1 MIVKRNDFN
10 KYIIHEFMND
20 KLPGYSSE
28 FNGKWVFSL
37 ELLYENGPKIA
48 YIKTDMGHETIF
60 LRDEEDVDY
69 TCQRIQETLSNL
81 DDIYESEKRIDEY
94 CVENPWT
101 RYGT

>member
-81 DDIYESEKRIDEY
+81 DDIYESQKRIDEY

-101 RYGT
+101 RHGT

>member
-81 DDIYESEKRIDEY
+81 DDIYESQKRIDEY

-101 RYGT
+101 KYGT

>member
-48 YIKTDMGHETIF
+48 YIKTDMGHETIY
-60 LRDEEDVDY
+60 LRDEDDVDY
-69 TCQRIQETLSNL
+69 TCQRIKETLINL

-101 RYGT
+101 RHGT

>member
-48 YIKTDMGHETIF
+48 YIKTDIGHESIF

-81 DDIYESEKRIDEY
+81 DEIYESQKRIDEY

>member
-48 YIKTDMGHETIF
+48 YIKTDIGHETIF

-81 DDIYESEKRIDEY
+81 DEIYESQKRIDEY

>member
-48 YIKTDMGHETIF
+48 YIKTDMGHETNY
-60 LRDEEDVDY
+60 LRDEDDVDY
-69 TCQRIQETLSNL
+69 TCQRIKETLINL

-101 RYGT
+101 RHGT

>member
-10 KYIIHEFMND
+10 KYIINEFMND

-48 YIKTDMGHETIF
+48 YIKTDMGHETIY
-60 LRDEEDVDY
+60 LRDEDDVDY
-69 TCQRIQETLSNL
+69 TCQRIKETLINL

-101 RYGT
+101 RHGT

>member
-37 ELLYENGPKIA
+37 ELLYENGPKVA

-81 DDIYESEKRIDEY
+81 DDIYESQKRIDEY

>member
-101 RYGT
+101 RHGT

>member
-1 MIVKRNDFN
+1 MIVKRNNFN
-10 KYIIHEFMND
+10 KYLIQEFMND

-60 LRDEEDVDY
+60 LRDEEDIDY
-69 TCQRIQETLSNL
+69 TCQRIEDTLINL

-94 CVENPWT
+94 CLENPWT
-101 RYGT
+101 RHGT

>member
-69 TCQRIQETLSNL
+69 TCQRIQETLINL

-101 RYGT
+101 RHGT

>member
-1 MIVKRNDFN
+1 
-10 KYIIHEFMND
+10 MND

-48 YIKTDMGHETIF
+48 YIKTDMGHETIY
-60 LRDEEDVDY
+60 LRDEDDVDY
-69 TCQRIQETLSNL
+69 TCQRIKETLINL

-101 RYGT
+101 RHGT

>member
-10 KYIIHEFMND
+10 TYIIHEFMND

-48 YIKTDMGHETIF
+48 YIKTDIGHETIF

-81 DDIYESEKRIDEY
+81 DEIYESQKRIDEY

>member
-10 KYIIHEFMND
+10 KHLIHEFMND
-20 KLPGYSSE
+20 KLSGYSSE

-81 DDIYESEKRIDEY
+81 DEIYESQKRIDEY
-94 CVENPWT
+94 CSNNPWT
-101 RYGT
+101 YSGT

>member
-48 YIKTDMGHETIF
+48 YIKTDIGHETIF

>member
-81 DDIYESEKRIDEY
+81 DDIYESQKRIDEY

>member
-69 TCQRIQETLSNL
+69 TCQRIKETLINL

-101 RYGT
+101 RHGT

>member
-10 KYIIHEFMND
+10 RYLIHEFMND

-81 DDIYESEKRIDEY
+81 DDIYESQKRIDEY

-101 RYGT
+101 RHGT

>member
-1 MIVKRNDFN
+1 MIVKRNNFN
-10 KYIIHEFMND
+10 KYLIQEFMND

-60 LRDEEDVDY
+60 LRDEEDIDY
-69 TCQRIQETLSNL
+69 TCQRIEETLINL

-101 RYGT
+101 RHGT

>member
-1 MIVKRNDFN
+1 
-10 KYIIHEFMND
+10 MND

-81 DDIYESEKRIDEY
+81 DDIYESQKRIDEY

-101 RYGT
+101 RHGT